1 MQGRMK
7 MLAEEKEI
15 MHRELLSLQKQ
26 LDYYKVR
33 SSLRSLQKGET
44 ESLQKKMKDAN
55 DTLSEVLNLRRQV
68 VGLQVPL
75 FLCFGLLQ
83 TELENEKRAT
93 ARTSKNASENRDS
106 EKSLQKE
113 ITELKAQLTK
123 QTQLTEKA
131 KTETLK
137 VKEDWEKQKAVL
149 EAKLDKEKAKNKTI
163 QEKKTSLVPL

>member
-1 MQGRMK
+1 M
-7 MLAEEKEI
+7 
-15 MHRELLSLQKQ
+15 
-26 LDYYKVR
+26 
-33 SSLRSLQKGET
+33 
-44 ESLQKKMKDAN
+44 
-55 DTLSEVLNLRRQV
+55 
-68 VGLQVPL
+68 
-75 FLCFGLLQ
+75 Q

-131 KTETLK
+131 KMETLK
-137 VKEDWEKQKAVL
+137 VKEDWEKQKTVL

-163 QEKKTSLVPL
+163 QEKKTSIIA